1 MAALLQRAQAQLGF
15 LKIVTPRAAAP
26 EGVKRFVYRNGQRIE
41 LDAQGQT
48 NEEGARWKLQDVEAG
63 LKRHH
68 QLLRRQH
75 FMDRGVAP
83 PRPIF

>member
-1 MAALLQRAQAQLGF
+1 MAL
-15 LKIVTPRAAAP
+15 AAS
-26 EGVKRFVYRNGQRIE
+26 GVKRYIYRNGQRV
-41 LDAQGQT
+41 DADAADAVG
-48 NEEGARWKLQDVEAG
+48 EEGARYKTPDMEGA

>member
-1 MAALLQRAQAQLGF
+1 MDADALAAGAG
-15 LKIVTPRAAAP
+15 
-26 EGVKRFVYRNGQRIE
+26 
-41 LDAQGQT
+41 D
-48 NEEGARWKLQDVEAG
+48 EGARYKLQDVEAG

-83 PRPIF
+83 PRPLF

>member
-1 MAALLQRAQAQLGF
+1 MWEAD
-15 LKIVTPRAAAP
+15 TPR
-26 EGVKRFVYRNGQRIE
+26 EGVKRYIYRNGERV
-41 LDAQGQT
+41 DADALADGVGD
-48 NEEGARWKLQDVEAG
+48 EGARYKLQDVEAG

-83 PRPIF
+83 PRPLF